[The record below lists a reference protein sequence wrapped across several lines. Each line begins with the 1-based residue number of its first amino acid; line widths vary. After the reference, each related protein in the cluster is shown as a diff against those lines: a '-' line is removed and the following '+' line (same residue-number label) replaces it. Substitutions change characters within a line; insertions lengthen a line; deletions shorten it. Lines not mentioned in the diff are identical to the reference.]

1 MKDIQ
6 FKILENSN
14 CQKFVSVIPTI
25 LVEILLISYGSEL
38 EKKFNTIHWMPFTEQ
53 SKMAN

>member
-1 MKDIQ
+1 M
-6 FKILENSN
+6 ENSN

-25 LVEILLISYGSEL
+25 LVENRVGFLLISYGSEL